1 MRLFRCKRAL
11 VLLGLLVLILIVVIP
26 LIVFLV
32 LAEQKGYIP
41 GGVRATPRIS
51 QAPGGA
57 KSWPVISRNV
67 PVCASSATEPPSD
80 ANDGDYNAS
89 WRSKGTPAWLAMI
102 APMFLL
108 PGVAKCLLYG
118 ITRHLTT
125 TLQSGTKSQ
134 FLIPV
139 LWRCRAGLV

>member
-11 VLLGLLVLILIVVIP
+11 VLLGLLVLILMVVIP

-32 LAEQKGYIP
+32 LAEQKEHIP

-67 PVCASSATEPPSD
+67 PVFASPATVPDPKEETGASVIYTQNQDGGISHGQETENPRSLVYVQGRVGVLYHQQCGRNRANMPCYTRFGYASS
-80 ANDGDYNAS
+80 
-89 WRSKGTPAWLAMI
+89 I
-102 APMFLL
+102 
-108 PGVAKCLLYG
+108 
-118 ITRHLTT
+118 
-125 TLQSGTKSQ
+125 
-134 FLIPV
+134 
-139 LWRCRAGLV
+139 